1 MSDADDRENVYLIS
15 KLIAKLQEILEA
27 EGDLPVTC
35 WPYDGQACDSDLE
48 TVEVWD
54 RPEVDLYNSKRPAR
68 RVVNLDA

>member
-1 MSDADDRENVYLIS
+1 MTEVTEVYLIS
-15 KLIAKLQEILEA
+15 KLIARLQEILET

-35 WPYDGQACDSDLE
+35 YPYDGQECDSDLE
-48 TVEVWD
+48 TVEVCD